1 VLWQVL
7 GEHLEGFLQST
18 RSEHSGLPRFV
29 EQELRRFLDC
39 GVLSRGFARVHCT
52 ECGKDELVA
61 FSCKGRGFCP
71 SCGARRMADL
81 AAHLVDA
88 VLPYA
93 PVRQWV
99 LSLPY
104 RVRFLLAYD
113 PALCSHVRRVLV
125 RAILYW
131 IKARAKRTGAPEGRG
146 GAVCFVQR
154 FDSALRLNV
163 HFHLLVLDG
172 VFIRAANGRLQFAE
186 IDPPTHA
193 DLQALIAR
201 LSRRLTRIVAEATH
215 DHDGEPST
223 QADCLAAAVEGRG
236 SRRIGTAPD
245 PEPPARGPGKLAAAC
260 DGFSLHAGVRV
271 SQVARDRLEVL
282 CRYVARPPL
291 VADRLTRTNDGQV
304 LYRLKKK
311 WSDGSTHVV
320 LEPKVFL
327 QRLCA
332 LVPRPRIPLV
342 TYHGVLAPAATWRA
356 EVVPTP
362 PEQVRERHPHAAP
375 LPATPVRTRKSPR
388 RPWHPW
394 AELMR
399 RVYQLEVLR
408 CPWCHG
414 RRKLLAFL
422 TNGDVIRKILAW
434 LRLPLDPPPLVP
446 ARDSP
451 DVVPAW

>member
-1 VLWQVL
+1 MLWQVL
-7 GEHLEGFLQST
+7 AEHLEGFLRST
-18 RSEHSGLPRFV
+18 RTEHSGLPRFV
-29 EQELRRFLDC
+29 ERELYRFLDC

-71 SCGARRMADL
+71 SCGSRRMADL

-113 PALCSHVRRVLV
+113 PALCARVRRVLV

-131 IKARAKRTGAPEGRG
+131 IKARAKHTGAPDGRG

-172 VFIRAANGRLQFAE
+172 VFVRGADRRLQFAE

-201 LSRRLTRIVAEATH
+201 LSRRLTRIVEAKQ
-215 DHDGEPST
+215 DRDPEPSP
-223 QADCLAAAVEGRG
+223 QAACLAAAVEGRG
-236 SRRIGTAPD
+236 SRRVATEPD
-245 PEPPARGPGKLAAAC
+245 PEPPLRRPGKLAAVS

-291 VADRLTRTNDGQV
+291 VADRLSRTKGGLV

-362 PEQVRERHPHAAP
+362 PEQVREPHPHAAP
-375 LPATPVRTRKSPR
+375 PPQSPARIRKSPR

-399 RVYQLEVLR
+399 RVYRVEVLR

-414 RRKLLAFL
+414 QRRLLAFL
-422 TNGDVIRKILAW
+422 TNPDVIRKILDW
-434 LRLPLDPPPLVP
+434 LRLPLEPPPRVQ